1 MSLVSIGFFVFLAIS
16 TLALRV
22 TPRAARLWLLA
33 LLNLVFFYVGAGIRG
48 LLVLIYVLVVAYVFA
63 RLVADDA
70 SVEGGCFIASYR
82 AKASLPSA
90 RCRARVGAPAGV

>member
-1 MSLVSIGFFVFLAIS
+1 MSLVSLQFFVFLVLSI
-16 TLALRV
+16 LMLRIA
-22 TPRAARLWLLA
+22 PRMARLSLLA
-33 LLNLVFFYVGAGIRG
+33 LFNLVFFYVGAGFRG

-70 SVEGGCFIASYR
+70 PVEGGCFIASYR

>member
-22 TPRAARLWLLA
+22 TPRVARLWLLA
-33 LLNLVFFYVGAGIRG
+33 LLNLVFFYVGAGFRG

-70 SVEGGCFIASYR
+70 SVEGGCFIASY
-82 AKASLPSA
+82 
-90 RCRARVGAPAGV
+90 